1 MLHRKGEFETARL
14 DDFAFRVRARTMR
27 HLAERLGRDPVAM
40 AALISNGPDENILDD
55 LAKDI
60 EMARSA
66 LDREYRHA
74 RTRAEAEL
82 RNELGDPAPVRL
94 A

>member
-14 DDFAFRVRARTMR
+14 NDFAFRARARTMR
-27 HLAERLGRDPVAM
+27 YLAERLGRDPAAM
-40 AALISNGPDENILDD
+40 ATLITSGPDETILDD
-55 LAKDI
+55 LEREID
-60 EMARSA
+60 MARVA
-66 LDREYRHA
+66 LDREYRQA

-82 RNELGDPAPVRL
+82 RAELGDPTPVRL